1 MTGTP
6 KIVLEDVTKSFGD
19 NHVLKGINL
28 EISNGESVVLIGGS
42 ASGKTLI
49 LKCIL
54 GLVHPDAGSIQVDGQ
69 ETTGLTEVER
79 KDLFKRTGVLFQQS
93 ALFDSQKVWENVAFR
108 LLQEKGRAR
117 SESKELALDKLASV
131 GMTED
136 VGELLPSEISGGMQ
150 KRVGF
155 ARAIANDPEIV
166 LLDEPTAGLDPIMT
180 NVVNDLILNG
190 VRTLGATVLS
200 ITSDMGGAR
209 KIADRIAMIYHGRV
223 IWDGTPDA
231 VEHSG
236 NDYVD
241 QFIYKRAE
249 GPIQMAVTA

>member
-1 MTGTP
+1 MRETP
-6 KIVLEDVTKSFGD
+6 KIVLEGVTKSFGG
-19 NHVLKGINL
+19 NHVLRGIDL
-28 EISNGESVVLIGGS
+28 KIGNGESVVLIGGS

-54 GLVHPDAGSIQVDGQ
+54 GLIAPDAGSIRIDGQ
-69 ETTGLTEVER
+69 ETVGLTEVER
-79 KDLFKRTGVLFQQS
+79 KDFFKRTGVLFQQS

-108 LLQEKGRAR
+108 LLQGKGRAR
-117 SESKELALDKLASV
+117 SESKKLALDKLASV

-180 NVVNDLILNG
+180 NVVNDLILDG
-190 VRTLGATVLS
+190 VRTLGATALS
-200 ITSDMGGAR
+200 ITSDMVGAC
-209 KIADRIAMIYHGRV
+209 KVADRVAMIYDGRV
-223 IWDGTPDA
+223 IWEGAADA
-231 VEHSG
+231 LENSG

-241 QFIYKRAE
+241 QFVHKRAK
-249 GPIQMAVTA
+249 GPIQMSVTA